1 MHYHYFT
8 LEQRS
13 VLENTI
19 RARLAEPGMK
29 IALARLRRAEYG
41 VCSHC
46 GGDIPFV
53 RLAADPT
60 LKRCGRCNPNA

>member
-8 LEQRS
+8 LEQRNA
-13 VLENTI
+13 LEDTI
-19 RARLAEPGMK
+19 RSRLTEPGMK
-29 IALARLRRAEYG
+29 IALARLHRAEYG
-41 VCSHC
+41 ICGAC

-60 LKRCGRCNPNA
+60 IKRCGRCTPNS